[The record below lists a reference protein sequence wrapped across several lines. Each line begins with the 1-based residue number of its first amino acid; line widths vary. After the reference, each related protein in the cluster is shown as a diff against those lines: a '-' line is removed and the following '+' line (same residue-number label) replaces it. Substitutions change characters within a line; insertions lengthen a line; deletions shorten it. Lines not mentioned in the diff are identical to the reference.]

1 MSKQLDFNET
11 LEQKDYGRFIILMQ
25 SYTEYDSEKDSETL
39 IYNVSIEYG
48 ESMNYSYTLD
58 LFESYSLAETKKY
71 FDTIT
76 EYIEKV
82 KGVK

>member
-11 LEQKDYGRFIILMQ
+11 LEQKDYGKFILLMQ

-76 EYIEKV
+76 ENIEKV

>member
-11 LEQKDYGRFIILMQ
+11 LEQKDCGKFIILMQ
-25 SYTEYDSEKDSETL
+25 SYTEYDSEKDSETF

-58 LFESYSLAETKKY
+58 LFESYSLTETKKY